1 MTTMRKSY
9 RFWYIVL
16 NIVAVIAMMFV
27 GTLVTVLALLTAP
40 ENFTDAGY
48 EEITDLGAIR
58 FAIGFLVLLLIPWY
72 RKIPLA
78 LIIVGAFY
86 AVILQG
92 DPYVLAIGLTVWIV
106 RAQRRWHWVI
116 AGAGLAA
123 ILLNIGWH
131 ILAIFRWNDR
141 IDTSVAIS
149 VVLIFGFATLG
160 LVLSIALTTRQRRR
174 IRQAQEAVQA
184 VEHDREVISSKMTRQ
199 TEREYLAREVH
210 DTLAQRLTAL
220 SLQTG
225 QMQKSL
231 AEADNEQLTSALQET
246 KQYSDQALK
255 DLRNLVTSLRDHGE
269 KETTVPSVAH
279 GGFQDTNASFDDAV
293 AEDQALKD
301 LRNIVTSLRDH
312 GEKETTVPS
321 VAPGGFQDLKAL
333 FDDAVHQG
341 LTIHP
346 QVMLNSY
353 DAAPDGL
360 QRAVLRITQEALTN
374 VLRHSTDNTVQ
385 LRIEGQPGEGLLLQF
400 TNARNPHQSFDAGTG
415 TGLLGIKERAELIGG
430 YAQEEHL
437 PEHFRLSVR
446 LPWEAD
452 MGHVS

>member
-1 MTTMRKSY
+1 MRKSY

-116 AGAGLAA
+116 AGAGLTA

-149 VVLIFGFATLG
+149 VVLVFGFATLG

-255 DLRNLVTSLRDHGE
+255 DLRNL
-269 KETTVPSVAH
+269 
-279 GGFQDTNASFDDAV
+279 
-293 AEDQALKD
+293 
-301 LRNIVTSLRDH
+301 VTSLRDH

-430 YAQEEHL
+430 YAQEEYL

>member
-1 MTTMRKSY
+1 MRKSY

-27 GTLVTVLALLTAP
+27 GTLVTVLAVLTAP
-40 ENFTDAGY
+40 ENFTAAGY
-48 EEITDLGAIR
+48 EEISDLGAIR

-106 RAQRRWHWVI
+106 RAHRRWQWVI

-131 ILAIFRWNDR
+131 ILAILRWNDR

-174 IRQAQEAVQA
+174 IRQAHEAVQA

-225 QMQKSL
+225 QMQKSI
-231 AEADNEQLTSALQET
+231 AESNNEQLTSALQET
-246 KQYSDQALK
+246 KQYSDQALQ

-269 KETTVPSVAH
+269 KEP
-279 GGFQDTNASFDDAV
+279 
-293 AEDQALKD
+293 
-301 LRNIVTSLRDH
+301 
-312 GEKETTVPS
+312 TVPS

-333 FDDAVHQG
+333 LDDAIHQG

-353 DAAPDGL
+353 DAASDGL

-430 YAQEEHL
+430 FAQEEYF

-446 LPWEAD
+446 LPWDAD
-452 MGHVS
+452 MGHAS

>member
-40 ENFTDAGY
+40 ENFTAAGY
-48 EEITDLGAIR
+48 EEISDLGAIR

-86 AVILQG
+86 SVILQG

-231 AEADNEQLTSALQET
+231 AESDNEQLTSALQET

-255 DLRNLVTSLRDHGE
+255 DLRNLVTSLRDQGE
-269 KETTVPSVAH
+269 KEP
-279 GGFQDTNASFDDAV
+279 
-293 AEDQALKD
+293 
-301 LRNIVTSLRDH
+301 
-312 GEKETTVPS
+312 TVPS

-430 YAQEEHL
+430 FAQEEYL

-446 LPWEAD
+446 LPWDAD
-452 MGHVS
+452 MGHAS

>member
-1 MTTMRKSY
+1 MRKSY

-16 NIVAVIAMMFV
+16 NIVAVIAMMFA
-27 GTLVTVLALLTAP
+27 GTVVTVLAVLTAP
-40 ENFTDAGY
+40 ENFTGAGY
-48 EEITDLGAIR
+48 EEISDLGAIR

-106 RAQRRWHWVI
+106 RAHRRWQWVI

-131 ILAIFRWNDR
+131 ILAILRWNDR

-174 IRQAQEAVQA
+174 IRQAHEAVQA

-225 QMQKSL
+225 QMQKSI
-231 AEADNEQLTSALQET
+231 AESNNEQLTSALQET
-246 KQYSDQALK
+246 KQYSDQALQ

-269 KETTVPSVAH
+269 KEP
-279 GGFQDTNASFDDAV
+279 
-293 AEDQALKD
+293 
-301 LRNIVTSLRDH
+301 
-312 GEKETTVPS
+312 TVPS

-333 FDDAVHQG
+333 LDDAIHQG

-353 DAAPDGL
+353 DAASDGL

-430 YAQEEHL
+430 FAQEEYF

-446 LPWEAD
+446 LPWDAD
-452 MGHVS
+452 MGHAS

>member
-58 FAIGFLVLLLIPWY
+58 FGIGFLVLLLMPWY

-116 AGAGLAA
+116 AGAGLTA

-131 ILAIFRWNDR
+131 NLAIFRWNDR

-149 VVLIFGFATLG
+149 VVLVFGFATLG

-199 TEREYLAREVH
+199 TEREHLAREVH

-231 AEADNEQLTSALQET
+231 AEAEPDELVSALQET

-255 DLRNLVTSLRDHGE
+255 DLRNLVTALRDHGE
-269 KETTVPSVAH
+269 TEPAVPS
-279 GGFQDTNASFDDAV
+279 
-293 AEDQALKD
+293 
-301 LRNIVTSLRDH
+301 
-312 GEKETTVPS
+312 P
-321 VAPGGFQDLKAL
+321 APGGFRDLKIL
-333 FDDAVHQG
+333 LDDAADQG

-346 QVMLNSY
+346 QIMLNDY
-353 DAAPDGL
+353 DTAPDEL

-374 VLRHSTDNTVQ
+374 VMRHSSDQTVQ
-385 LRIEGQPGEGLLLQF
+385 LRLEGQPGEGLLLQF
-400 TNARNPHQSFDAGTG
+400 TNARSSSPHFDSGSG
-415 TGLLGIKERAELIGG
+415 TGLLGIKERAQLIGG
-430 YAQEEHL
+430 TAQEEYL
-437 PEHFRLSVR
+437 PEHFRLTIR
-446 LPWEAD
+446 LPWTHEHDEAT
-452 MGHVS
+452 